1 MSLSSIEERRPET
14 APERDRRALDRV
26 GVFVTFEGIEGCG
39 KTTQLANLAAR
50 LRESGRDVVTT
61 REPGGT
67 ALGRDLRTLLLGH
80 HEVPPTATA
89 ELLLYAADRA
99 QHLEEVVEPA
109 LARGAIVLCDRFLDA
124 TLAYQGYG
132 RGLGCEAVLAVHRRP
147 PLDRR
152 PDRTMLLDLDPAI
165 GVVRAR
171 SRNDAGGLSAS
182 EGRFEAEAIAFHER
196 VRDGYLLIAAQAERV
211 RVVDADGTVDEVGA
225 RVWAAVHDVVA

>member
-1 MSLSSIEERRPET
+1 MSQSSIEERRPET
-14 APERDRRALDRV
+14 APARDRTDNGRT
-26 GVFVTFEGIEGCG
+26 GVFLTCEGIEGCG
-39 KTTQLANLAAR
+39 KTTQLRNLAER
-50 LRESGRDVVTT
+50 LRDTGREVVTT

-67 ALGRDLRTLLLGH
+67 ELGRALRALLLAPH
-80 HEVPPTATA
+80 DVPPTATA

-109 LARGAIVLCDRFLDA
+109 LARGAVVLCDRFLDA

-152 PDRTMLLDLDPAI
+152 PDRTVLLDLEPAV
-165 GVVRAR
+165 GVLRAR
-171 SRNDAGGLSAS
+171 TRNDEGGLAGS
-182 EGRFEAEAIAFHER
+182 EGRFEAEEIAFHER
-196 VRDGYLLIAAQAERV
+196 VRDGYLLIAEQAARI

-225 RVWAAVHDVVA
+225 RVWDAVRDVVV

>member
-14 APERDRRALDRV
+14 APERDRTRDDRR
-26 GVFVTFEGIEGCG
+26 GVFLTFEGIEGCG
-39 KTTQLANLAAR
+39 KTTQLRDLAAR
-50 LRESGRDVVTT
+50 LRDAGREVVTT

-67 ALGRDLRTLLLGH
+67 ELGRALRALLLAPH
-80 HEVPPTATA
+80 DVPPTATA
-89 ELLLYAADRA
+89 ELMLYAADRA

-109 LARGAIVLCDRFLDA
+109 LARSAVVLCDRFLDA

-152 PDRTMLLDLDPAI
+152 PDRTVLLDLDPAI
-165 GVVRAR
+165 GVLRAR
-171 SRNDAGGLSAS
+171 SRNDAGGLADS

-196 VRDGYLLIAAQAERV
+196 VRDGYLLIAEQAPRI
-211 RVVDADGTVDEVGA
+211 RVVDAEGSIDEVGA
-225 RVWAAVHDVVA
+225 RVWAAVRDLAV